1 MLRALSTKNNTFV
14 VILPFFLVLAVLR
27 GHSICLWKSK
37 CSSVY
42 RILNYK
48 QFAINVR
55 QLFRLPTCTLY
66 SSKQKIN
73 KDFLH
78 VSLKTDVHSYCN
90 LHVFIFSQ
98 LSDQKNSS
106 NVYVINFCLCH
117 FCLCHFCLCHFCL
130 CHFMSMSFH
139 VCVFRDN

>member
-1 MLRALSTKNNTFV
+1 MDDVRALSTKNNTFV

-48 QFAINVR
+48 QFAINIR

-78 VSLKTDVHSYCN
+78 VSLKTDVHSCN
-90 LHVFIFSQ
+90 LHVFIFPQ

-106 NVYVINFCLCH
+106 NVYVISVYVISVYVISVYVISVYVISVYVISCLR
-117 FCLCHFCLCHFCL
+117 
-130 CHFMSMSFH
+130 
-139 VCVFRDN
+139 VQR